1 MSTAARY
8 PPTRNLLDYALY
20 VAFFPQLVAGPI
32 ERASHMLPQFRRER
46 GWSGPAFESGLQ
58 LMVWGLFK
66 KVVIADTLAPYVNA
80 VYADPAECLG
90 CGTLHRDRV
99 LCVSNL
105 LRFLRILRHR
115 ARCCAHARIRLDK
128 EFRLSVFFE
137 DSCRVL
143 APLAYQLVP
152 VVSGL
157 FVLSAGDALHA
168 PGRGWASRYKA
179 HIVAMTL
186 IGFWHG
192 ANWTFVVFGFYWGIV
207 IAFYLYGAER
217 SARLQPAAV
226 PSRWKEAWNRI
237 RTTMSVPLMFVVV
250 CVGWILFRAESLAEA
265 LVVLTGFF
273 RPTGN
278 AVLPRPEL
286 AALPVLWALVGGLWL
301 AESAARRW
309 PALEA
314 TISAAA
320 LPRMAARY
328 AMPRRH
334 SVRVYRDAGRSRRA
348 VHIFP
353 VLKHVSAR
361 SRDPFDTGTGY
372 VGPAAL
378 QTGDIAFGKA

>member
-1 MSTAARY
+1 MEFWRRWHIS
-8 PPTRNLLDYALY
+8 LSQWFQDYLY
-20 VAFFPQLVAGPI
+20 F
-32 ERASHMLPQFRRER
+32 
-46 GWSGPAFESGLQ
+46 
-58 LMVWGLFK
+58 
-66 KVVIADTLAPYVNA
+66 
-80 VYADPAECLG
+80 
-90 CGTLHRDRV
+90 
-99 LCVSNL
+99 
-105 LRFLRILRHR
+105 
-115 ARCCAHARIRLDK
+115 
-128 EFRLSVFFE
+128 
-137 DSCRVL
+137 
-143 APLAYQLVP
+143 PLAMRYMRK
-152 VVSGL
+152 G
-157 FVLSAGDALHA
+157 
-168 PGRGWASRYKA
+168 GWASRYKA

-207 IAFYLYGAER
+207 IASYLYGAER

-250 CVGWILFRAESLAEA
+250 CVGWILFRAESLADA

-301 AESAARRW
+301 VESAARRW

-328 AMPRRH
+328 AML
-334 SVRVYRDAGRSRRA
+334 VVILFVYIVMQGA
-348 VHIFP
+348 VGE
-353 VLKHVSAR
+353 
-361 SRDPFDTGTGY
+361 PFIY
-372 VGPAAL
+372 F
-378 QTGDIAFGKA
+378 QF